1 MEPKMKVLATVI
13 LLFFSITTVSQNT
26 SLCPDGKHPH
36 MIDLGLPSGTK
47 WSCCNVGASR
57 PGDSGDYY
65 SWGETAVKRNY
76 DWSTYKYCNGTW
88 NSCYD
93 LGLNICGT
101 QYDVAHVKWGGA
113 WVMPDNNQFEELCDN
128 CTYKWTTLDGV
139 KGGEFTSKINGRKI
153 FMPAAGMRICFDLFN
168 SGSFGYYWTGINSTD
183 LGFSKFGSG
192 SFVIKRNVNYDDPVF
207 NDERRDGLTVRPV
220 AK

>member
-1 MEPKMKVLATVI
+1 MESTMKLLTTVI
-13 LLFFSITTVSQNT
+13 LLLFSITSVSQNT
-26 SLCPDGKHPH
+26 PLCPDDKHPH

-57 PGDSGDYY
+57 PTDSGNYY
-65 SWGETAVKRNY
+65 SWGETEVKRNY

-88 NSCYD
+88 NTCYD
-93 LGLNICGT
+93 LELNICGT
-101 QYDVAHVKWGGA
+101 LYDVAHVKWGGA
-113 WVMPDNNQFEELCDN
+113 WQMPRNDQFEELSDN

-153 FMPAAGMRICFDLFN
+153 FMPAAGSRNCYDLFQ
-168 SGSFGYYWTGINSTD
+168 SGSYGRYWTGIKSTSISSYKD
-183 LGFSKFGSG
+183 SAGE
-192 SFVIKRNVNYDDPVF
+192 FVIMKNFDNDDPMF
-207 NDERRDGLTVRPV
+207 HTERRDGLTIRPV